1 MANMDKAELRIWPR
15 HLYSV
20 PFSGRVGYC
29 AAGSRQWFAA
39 NGLSWAEFVRE
50 GLEASRFEA
59 TGDPLALALV
69 EHAKDQERVNG
80 R

>member
-1 MANMDKAELRIWPR
+1 MPAMNDTELRIWPR

-20 PFSGRVGYC
+20 PFSGRTGYC

-39 NGLSWAEFVRE
+39 HHLSWADFVNS
-50 GLEASRFEA
+50 GIPASQLVA

-69 EHAKDQERVNG
+69 EHAKEQEQVNG